1 MISYKTIHCRG
12 FVLCVGSGL
21 QGGTLT
27 QPNSGHGFAMQ
38 YVYAYKGHGRISNG
52 TMSDPIPNGE
62 LTDIS
67 KYMGNEVNFTVL
79 GDPSMWVTI
88 NPAPDTDRFD
98 AVLLRDG
105 ELATVEGGEKRKYI
119 VCLEGS
125 IGCSDKTL
133 RALMYAPVRSGSTVA
148 VAVPKGSAAVVLTVR

>member
-21 QGGTLT
+21 QGGTLV
-27 QPNSGHGFAMQ
+27 QPNVGHGFAMQ
-38 YVYAYKGHGRISNG
+38 YVYAYKGHGEISNG
-52 TMSDPIPNGE
+52 DMSDPIPNGE

-67 KYMGNEVNFTVL
+67 KYMGKEASFRVL

-98 AVLLRDG
+98 ALLLRG
-105 ELATVEGGEKRKYI
+105 KSTTVEGGEKRQYI

-125 IGCSDKTL
+125 IECNDKTL
-133 RALMYAPVRSGSTVA
+133 QALTYAPVRSSSTVSVTVPQGA
-148 VAVPKGSAAVVLTVR
+148 VALVLTVR